1 MFQFVHQC
9 VDSID
14 VHRIEEEGSRCMQ
27 VLEATAHS
35 PGYCVRCLRNQ
46 QVERCHALRI
56 AACACNSPVAES
68 VNTERILWYFLPV
81 GMGRLNTTK
90 VCLPVESK
98 QVEQGFKTQRA
109 HRRSHSRT
117 RRCSLSR
124 VLSWQ
129 SRRRGNLTNES

>member
-1 MFQFVHQC
+1 MNVPIRSSMCRQYRCASDRRRGLSLHA
-9 VDSID
+9 
-14 VHRIEEEGSRCMQ
+14 GSG
-27 VLEATAHS
+27 
-35 PGYCVRCLRNQ
+35 GYCALSWLLR
-46 QVERCHALRI
+46 ALPKKP
-56 AACACNSPVAES
+56 AGGEMSCPPHCCACNSPVAES